1 MNVPEPRCSA
11 TSPPVPPSNGA
22 PSILPVKS
30 MVTRSP
36 FSALAPSPL
45 AANGRL
51 CSAIAAQ
58 RLVDLGVGHLGV
70 QPLELDALEVGELD
84 RRQDLDRHRVGEIGL
99 ALDHL
104 LDRAL
109 LLRQR
114 HLRLA
119 HELEA
124 ALGDDLGVGLAHR
137 GLDRLGHHRAAIE
150 ALEMGDRHLAGTEAV
165 DADLV
170 LELVELGV
178 GLGGQIGG
186 GHHDLELALEA
197 FADSFGYLHHHNLR
211 FVPLCTALQVRPLT
225 LARFRCDVP
234 GVVRAEGL
242 EPPRLAS
249 REPKSRASTSS
260 ATPARR
266 LCAARIGR
274 AARFIS
280 GLPRP
285 APQK

>member
-1 MNVPEPRCSA
+1 
-11 TSPPVPPSNGA
+11 
-22 PSILPVKS
+22 

-51 CSAIAAQ
+51 CSAIRASASSISASVTSA
-58 RLVDLGVGHLGV
+58 LM
-70 QPLELDALEVGELD
+70 PLELDALEVGELD

-104 LDRAL
+104 LDRVL
-109 LLRQR
+109 LGRQR

-137 GLDRLGHHRAAIE
+137 GLDHLGHHRAAIE
-150 ALEMGDRHLAGTEAV
+150 ALEMRDRHLARTEAV

-170 LELVELGV
+170 LELVELASA
-178 GLGGQIGG
+178 LAARSAA
-186 GHHDLELALEA
+186 GHHHLELALKA
-197 FADSFGYLHHHNLR
+197 FADSFGYLHHHNLCFCAAQHGAEGLRPARRTCR
-211 FVPLCTALQVRPLT
+211 FEC
-225 LARFRCDVP
+225 VP

-266 LCAARIGR
+266 LCAAPWPSGAVYIR
-274 AARFIS
+274 AS
-280 GLPRP
+280 GQAPAKWPVTGSRP
-285 APQK
+285 AAEIDEKPPVDGG